1 MRYHIILPA
10 FLLLLS
16 GCRDDKAAARAAK
29 AAEETRIEREVAK
42 RVSGKRQASAERK
55 DMLHTIRLTGFI
67 VLTGGAVTGLVWL
80 RRPQGVGS
88 VGQGVSHHQ
97 TLPRETYEHHSVLP
111 GRILDMQQPSPPS
124 RYSRGRGRNGSNH
137 ETAPRP

>member
-16 GCRDDKAAARAAK
+16 GCRDDTAAARAAK
-29 AAEETRIEREVAK
+29 AAEEARIDREVAK

-80 RRPQGVGS
+80 RRPQGAGS
-88 VGQGVSHHQ
+88 VGQSVSHQQ
-97 TLPRETYEHHSVLP
+97 TPPRQTYDHHPVLPR
-111 GRILDMQQPSPPS
+111 RILDVQQPSPPS
-124 RYSRGRGRNGSNH
+124 RHRRGNRGKGSNH
-137 ETAPRP
+137 ETASRP

>member
-29 AAEETRIEREVAK
+29 AAEEARIEREVAK

-80 RRPQGVGS
+80 RRPGGAGS
-88 VGQGVSHHQ
+88 VRQSVSHQQRPLRQ
-97 TLPRETYEHHSVLP
+97 TYDHHPVLP
-111 GRILDMQQPSPPS
+111 GRILDIQQPAPPS
-124 RYSRGRGRNGSNH
+124 RHRRGRG
-137 ETAPRP
+137 